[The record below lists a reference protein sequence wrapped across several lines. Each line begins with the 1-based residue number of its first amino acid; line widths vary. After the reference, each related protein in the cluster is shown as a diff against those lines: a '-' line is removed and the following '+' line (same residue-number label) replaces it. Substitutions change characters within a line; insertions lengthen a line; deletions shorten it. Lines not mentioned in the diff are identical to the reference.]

1 VTWFSA
7 PTRRLPR
14 GMGDRV
20 RALRPG

>member
-7 PTRRLPR
+7 PIRRLPR